1 MGKALSAALKFS
13 SSNIKSW
20 LESETNSI
28 FIPVHAR
35 AQSLLN
41 EMRKALENIA
51 DASKTLLDSSAKEIE
66 KRNMKT
72 YGRAR
77 ALNKLARLFL
87 DRIQQVKV
95 PEKIS
100 YNNFHEFIQ
109 EVQRV
114 FTVTEIDIK
123 NWFPRISPF
132 FILDR
137 RRFLM
142 VFERSKET
150 LKNADDFLR
159 REYIKTKTLEETFQL
174 LDKLKTLEDHLSN
187 LKEAGEKLEIQT
199 SLVEK
204 EIAEAKLKIAELKGR
219 ESISQLSSVDEKIET
234 LSVEVKHAL
243 QHLQKPFIKLQAF
256 TLHGGESGL
265 TPEEIKKLNQYLENP
280 FEALA
285 TEEADCPILKGI
297 LKKLTR
303 LLTEGKIRLKPDKTR
318 KAEQAIENILVKNS
332 LALLH
337 QQCVEAVAKKGFL
350 SMSGDVAE
358 TKSELSRL
366 YECLKSL
373 EKRRENLK
381 SEEHKLE
388 RTFNET
394 CEKIRNYK
402 GQIEN
407 NIFGFLGKRVQIE

>member
-1 MGKALSAALKFS
+1 LSTPLKFY
-13 SSNIKSW
+13 SSNIKNW
-20 LESETNSI
+20 LESETDSV

-41 EMRKALENIA
+41 EMHKALENIA
-51 DASKTLLDSSAKEIE
+51 ETCKTLLENSAKEIE

-87 DRIQQVKV
+87 DRIQQIKV

-100 YNNFHEFIQ
+100 YNSFYEFIQ
-109 EVQRV
+109 EVQRAFV
-114 FTVTEIDIK
+114 VTEIDIK

-137 RRFLM
+137 RKFLT

-150 LKNADDFLR
+150 LKNADDFIKK
-159 REYIKTKTLEETFQL
+159 EYIKTKTLEETFQL
-174 LDKLKTLEDHLSN
+174 LDKLKTLEDYLAN
-187 LKEAGEKLEIQT
+187 LKEAKEKLEIQRG
-199 SLVEK
+199 LVEK
-204 EIAEAKLKIAELKGR
+204 EILETNEKIADLKSRGG
-219 ESISQLSSVDEKIET
+219 ISQLSQIDEKIEA
-234 LSVEVKHAL
+234 LNAEVKRSL
-243 QHLQKPFIKLQAF
+243 QHLQKSFIKLQALA
-256 TLHGGESGL
+256 LHGGESGL
-265 TPEEIKKLNQYLENP
+265 TPEELKKLNHYLENP

-285 TEEADCPILKGI
+285 TEEANYPILKGI
-297 LKKLTR
+297 LQKLTR
-303 LLTEGKIRLKPDKTR
+303 LMTEGKIRLKPDKTR
-318 KAEQAIENILVKNS
+318 KAEQAIENILGKNS

-337 QQCVEAVAKKGFL
+337 KECVEAAAKKGFL
-350 SMSGDVAE
+350 STSGEVAE

-366 YECLKSL
+366 QECLKTL
-373 EKRRENLK
+373 EKRKGDME
-381 SEEHKLE
+381 SEKHALE

-394 CEKIRNYK
+394 LEKIRNYK

-407 NIFGFLGKRVQIE
+407 NIFVFLGKRVKIE

>member
-1 MGKALSAALKFS
+1 
-13 SSNIKSW
+13 
-20 LESETNSI
+20 
-28 FIPVHAR
+28 
-35 AQSLLN
+35 
-41 EMRKALENIA
+41 MRKALENIA

-337 QQCVEAVAKKGFL
+337 QQCVEALAKKGFL

-373 EKRRENLK
+373 EKRREDLK

>member
-1 MGKALSAALKFS
+1 MSAALKFS

-41 EMRKALENIA
+41 EMRKTLENIA

-373 EKRRENLK
+373 EKRREDLK